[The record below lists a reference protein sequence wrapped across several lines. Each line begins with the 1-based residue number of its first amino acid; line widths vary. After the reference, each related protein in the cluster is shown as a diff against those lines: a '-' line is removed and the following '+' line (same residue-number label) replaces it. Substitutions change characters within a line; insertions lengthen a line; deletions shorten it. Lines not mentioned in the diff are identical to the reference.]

1 MESVR
6 EVISLGLAQR
16 AEAGIKVR
24 QPLNSASITLP
35 IEITQLAMEEYGH
48 LIAEELN
55 LKEVNLNK
63 GQTTSVS
70 VDVNITKELAAEG
83 VARELIRQVQNARKQ
98 AGLNVDDR
106 ISLVIDSGVDLINES
121 VKHHAKL
128 IQAET
133 LATHLDEMEENIGEI
148 YETQI
153 KVDNHEVT
161 LRLSKSRN

>member
-1 MESVR
+1 
-6 EVISLGLAQR
+6 
-16 AEAGIKVR
+16 
-24 QPLNSASITLP
+24 
-35 IEITQLAMEEYGH
+35 
-48 LIAEELN
+48 
-55 LKEVNLNK
+55 
-63 GQTTSVS
+63 
-70 VDVNITKELAAEG
+70 
-83 VARELIRQVQNARKQ
+83 
-98 AGLNVDDR
+98 
-106 ISLVIDSGVDLINES
+106 LVIDSGVDLINES